1 MVEGELIGGNIT
13 LLCASIGTPYQPDVE
28 GKVLIIEDVGAEPWI
43 VDNSMSHLRNAG
55 ILDKLAA
62 VVIGDCKDCVPHD
75 YKPGFLSDVHV
86 EEVFEYYLKPLGIPV
101 MYGLPL
107 GHTDDMAT
115 LPLGVKVR
123 LDTIKKQFI
132 VLESGG
138 KTDDGLHYGGAHES
152 LAAGR

>member
-55 ILDKLAA
+55 ILDKLA
-62 VVIGDCKDCVPHD
+62 VL
-75 YKPGFLSDVHV
+75 LSLALL
-86 EEVFEYYLKPLGIPV
+86 FSFTGCGK
-101 MYGLPL
+101 
-107 GHTDDMAT
+107 
-115 LPLGVKVR
+115 
-123 LDTIKKQFI
+123 
-132 VLESGG
+132 SGG